1 MGLPGEDENG
11 FRARAERSMLADLV
25 KDKGA
30 CSMFPPLSVKW
41 LEQVEDQKNWNQL
54 GKDDFERLR
63 RKYGVSWVVLEQPGL
78 AEHQSEHGSEHGPAG
93 MECPYENLAVRV
105 CRVD

>member
-1 MGLPGEDENG
+1 MELPGEDENG
-11 FRARAERSMLADLV
+11 FRARAERSRLADLV

-41 LEQVEDQKNWNQL
+41 AEQIADQKNWKQL
-54 GKDDFERLR
+54 GKEDFERLR
-63 RKYGVSWVVLEQPGL
+63 QKYGVSWVVVEQP
-78 AEHQSEHGSEHGPAG
+78 GPAG
-93 MECPYENLAVRV
+93 MGCPYENSMVRV

>member
-1 MGLPGEDENG
+1 MELPGEDENG

-41 LEQVEDQKNWNQL
+41 AEQVADQKNFEKF
-54 GKDDFERLR
+54 GKEDFERLR
-63 RKYGVSWVVLEQPGL
+63 QKYGVSWVVVQQPG
-78 AEHQSEHGSEHGPAG
+78 APG
-93 MECPYENLAVRV
+93 MECPYENSVVRV
-105 CRVD
+105 CPVD